1 MPEQLFSPDTI
12 ITPQMLIEASR
23 DEEAIWLRHL
33 WQEGMDSG
41 YNTVVHGCGDARNW
55 MVPTIGDPGIVS
67 NRAIGTTGIG
77 RRLERMIRHA
87 GVARVMVVGHYD
99 GVLSADKGALAG
111 CGALAAKDALDRGE
125 HAHLSESLE
134 HVHEY
139 VQSPHVVVQTLVTA
153 VEASALGNRPVLAA
167 VMDHRTGRIFPLAV
181 VVRRGQVFLGVD
193 NEELSPTIVKNA
205 VEARESLSIP
215 TEFDLNVLDSDL
227 TMRKFIDMLQH
238 NARYAAQNEA
248 TPDFSNRMAVQ
259 NPTTAI
265 MSSSVI
271 PLAVRYPR
279 LFSEPNTAFALRI
292 IRDPEGIINPASLR
306 EAIAQMNYPISH
318 KLDAQNTDAPFGR
331 TNTIIIETTRESE
344 SMRAA
349 AELCNRD
356 WMKEWRQKG
365 GRVIVAKVDHETGVT
380 VHTELYT
387 QGL

>member
-1 MPEQLFSPDTI
+1 M
-12 ITPQMLIEASR
+12 
-23 DEEAIWLRHL
+23 
-33 WQEGMDSG
+33 
-41 YNTVVHGCGDARNW
+41 
-55 MVPTIGDPGIVS
+55 
-67 NRAIGTTGIG
+67 
-77 RRLERMIRHA
+77 
-87 GVARVMVVGHYD
+87 
-99 GVLSADKGALAG
+99 
-111 CGALAAKDALDRGE
+111 
-125 HAHLSESLE
+125 
-134 HVHEY
+134 
-139 VQSPHVVVQTLVTA
+139 VVQTLVTA

-238 NARYAAQNEA
+238 NARYAAQNGA

-349 AELCNRD
+349 AEF
-356 WMKEWRQKG
+356 
-365 GRVIVAKVDHETGVT
+365 VVS
-380 VHTELYT
+380 
-387 QGL
+387 